1 MTALKQLAKETK
13 GLLEQYF
20 GNHSSDSTRIEAFDP
35 WFTIEDESGT
45 EANDIDPTA
54 GFKFTRKPSKPKSN
68 ATSREDAPFDDY
80 VRGKFQT
87 SIRLNSVN
95 KDDTHVKIDCHFKIG
110 IKEIENLILDHKASY
125 IIVIDCRDTFH
136 RECFKTTNAEETFYC
151 KASFFSRKFSIESY
165 VIANEE
171 ISDFECS
178 HINEDFGI
186 GPFNFEKGSIL
197 AQHMTENYFI
207 LNEKFQS
214 LQRLI
219 KLSPTED
226 LAMGEWHF
234 DIYTDRPEIFASPE
248 QCKIFNGMSKPIL
261 LNIMLV
267 PIVSEMIKILK
278 KGEEEDLEYPWVQI
292 IQDGFEKKDISLD
305 DFNGDS
311 FRLAQHF
318 LSLPQKDLNK
328 SFIED

>member
-1 MTALKQLAKETK
+1 MKFDTQKS
-13 GLLEQYF
+13 F
-20 GNHSSDSTRIEAFDP
+20 GYPVLRC
-35 WFTIEDESGT
+35 
-45 EANDIDPTA
+45 
-54 GFKFTRKPSKPKSN
+54 SN
-68 ATSREDAPFDDY
+68 DDY

-95 KDDTHVKIDCHFKIG
+95 KDDKTVRIDCHFKIG

-151 KASFFSRKFSIESY
+151 KASFFSRKLSIESY
-165 VIANEE
+165 VIADEE

-207 LNEKFQS
+207 FNEKFQS
-214 LQRLI
+214 LQSLI
-219 KLSPTED
+219 KLSPAED

-234 DIYTDRPEIFASPE
+234 DVYTDRPEIFALPK
-248 QCKIFNGMSKPIL
+248 QCKIFKDMSKSIL

-278 KGEEEDLEYPWVQI
+278 EGEDLEYLWVQI
-292 IQDGFEKKDISLD
+292 IQDGFEKKNISLD
-305 DFNGDS
+305 DFNDDS

-318 LSLPQKDLNK
+318 LSLPQKYLNK
-328 SFIED
+328 PFIED

>member
-1 MTALKQLAKETK
+1 MKFDTQKS
-13 GLLEQYF
+13 F
-20 GNHSSDSTRIEAFDP
+20 GYPVLRC
-35 WFTIEDESGT
+35 
-45 EANDIDPTA
+45 
-54 GFKFTRKPSKPKSN
+54 SN
-68 ATSREDAPFDDY
+68 DDY

-87 SIRLNSVN
+87 SIHLNPVN
-95 KDDTHVKIDCHFKIG
+95 KDDTHVKIDCHFMIG
-110 IKEIENLILDHKASY
+110 IKEIANLILDHKASY

-151 KASFFSRKFSIESY
+151 EASFFRREFSIESY
-165 VIANEE
+165 VIADEE

-207 LNEKFQS
+207 SNEKFQS
-214 LQRLI
+214 LQSLI
-219 KLSPTED
+219 KLSPTKD
-226 LAMGEWHF
+226 LSMGEWHF
-234 DIYTDRPEIFASPE
+234 DIYTDRPEIFALPE
-248 QCKIFNGMSKPIL
+248 QCKIFKDMSKAEKPIL

-267 PIVSEMIKILK
+267 PIVSEMIKILNEGK
-278 KGEEEDLEYPWVQI
+278 EEDLEYLWVQI
-292 IQDGFEKKDISLD
+292 IQDGFEKTEISLD

-318 LSLPQKDLNK
+318 LSLPQKYLNK
-328 SFIED
+328 PFIED